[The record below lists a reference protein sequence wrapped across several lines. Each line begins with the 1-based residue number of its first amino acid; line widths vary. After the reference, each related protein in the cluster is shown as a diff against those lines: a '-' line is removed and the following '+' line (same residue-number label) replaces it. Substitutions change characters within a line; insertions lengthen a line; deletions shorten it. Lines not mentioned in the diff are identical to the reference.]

1 MEQLN
6 YRIPL
11 VKDTNLTYSDK
22 IALGFILLLS
32 DNGKNKTVF
41 FSKEILEEMQIPMNS
56 MRTVLNRLENS
67 GYISVKVEQNYL
79 YKQRIITIT
88 DKSRQLLDN
97 LNNSIKTL
105 TETKKTKNGTTTPH
119 STSKSIL
126 VNSDSD
132 MRVLFDS
139 ILDEITKEGK
149 TIPLA
154 YNVGADVTAFTRYY
168 MNKNIYRKTA
178 RKWIDNSLKAYR
190 NTESVP
196 QEQIKPHNE
205 SITDFIEFPE
215 DHENE

>member
-1 MEQLN
+1 
-6 YRIPL
+6 
-11 VKDTNLTYSDK
+11 
-22 IALGFILLLS
+22 
-32 DNGKNKTVF
+32 
-41 FSKEILEEMQIPMNS
+41 
-56 MRTVLNRLENS
+56 
-67 GYISVKVEQNYL
+67 
-79 YKQRIITIT
+79 
-88 DKSRQLLDN
+88 
-97 LNNSIKTL
+97 
-105 TETKKTKNGTTTPH
+105 
-119 STSKSIL
+119 
-126 VNSDSD
+126 

-139 ILDEITKEGK
+139 ILDEIAKEGK